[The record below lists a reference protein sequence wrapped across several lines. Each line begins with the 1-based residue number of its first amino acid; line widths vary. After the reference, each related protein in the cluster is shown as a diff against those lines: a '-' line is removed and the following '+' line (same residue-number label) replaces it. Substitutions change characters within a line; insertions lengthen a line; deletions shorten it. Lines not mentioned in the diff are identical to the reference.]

1 MGTRLSSPTIIEV
14 VQLSEL
20 RVKLTST
27 MPQCT
32 ARVVLLDGSGMHVAD
47 TVFGNFSNETWS
59 KLKELESSIEEDF
72 LNKLQTSPG
81 EQTLSPDGERDEPQS
96 FNWDG
101 RS

>member
-32 ARVVLLDGSGMHVAD
+32 ARVVLMDSTGMHVAD
-47 TVFGNFSNETWS
+47 TVFSGFSNETW
-59 KLKELESSIEEDF
+59 KRLKALESSIEEDF
-72 LNKLQTSPG
+72 LNVLQSSTAGQKTTHS
-81 EQTLSPDGERDEPQS
+81 GERDEPQS